1 MSDITTFDPAVVQA
15 VCGHMNG
22 DHTDDSLLIV
32 RALGGVEDAETATMV
47 GFDSDGADF
56 AAVRGGQE
64 QTVRVPF
71 AAPAHDRMAIRH
83 AIVQQYQDACAAAG
97 IEPREAE

>member
-1 MSDITTFDPAVVQA
+1 MSEITTFDPAVVEA

-32 RALGGVEDAETATMV
+32 KALGGIEDATDARMV
-47 GFDSDGADF
+47 GFDSAGADF
-56 AAVRGGQE
+56 VATRDGDEHAVH
-64 QTVRVPF
+64 VPF
-71 AAPAHDRMAIRH
+71 ASPAHDRMAIRH

-97 IEPREAE
+97 IEPRAAE